1 MEDIINALQSGSY
14 EGQRAAV
21 VVGMGGSGKTQISLR
36 YGYDCDDL

>member
-1 MEDIINALQSGSY
+1 MEHIIDALQNEAY
-14 EGQRAAV
+14 EGQRTAV